1 MYSETAFLRD
11 SELQLS
17 LLHHYILFISD
28 QHLWYDGCLHWNS
41 LKAKKITLHWSVN
54 IMNLY
59 QGATQNMKLPL
70 YLRMNILKTI
80 PLWIQFNFSLSNNI
94 IYISGWNLRYVTNH
108 LIFYSFNTFILIS
121 VFSNL
126 FWSFNMGRKWKG
138 NGPAAQQDDGE
149 ASGQLQDYGAAAGR
163 RRDDGAATG
172 RWRDAAAEWRRIH
185 GMTEKTWDNGG
196 ITEMTRDDSGM
207 VCHVEEQELKGWTK
221 VDHVSWCHCSTFKR
235 GPFRVVL
242 QMLNLQL
249 DVQKKQKDST
259 TMIVIQKRKKFNVW
273 SCLNLILLE

>member
-59 QGATQNMKLPL
+59 QGATQNMKLHL

-126 FWSFNMGRKWKG
+126 FWSFNMVRKWKG
-138 NGPAAQQDDGE
+138 NGLAAQQDDGE
-149 ASGQLQDYGAAAGR
+149 ASGQLQDYGAATGR
-163 RRDDGAATG
+163 RMGCWKT
-172 RWRDAAAEWRRIH
+172 AEWRRRH
-185 GMTEKTWDNGG
+185 GTTAGWRRRHRTTAGWRRWRGTMAGWCATWRSRSWRGG
-196 ITEMTRDDSGM
+196 PCFLMPLF
-207 VCHVEEQELKGWTK
+207 HL
-221 VDHVSWCHCSTFKR
+221 
-235 GPFRVVL
+235 
-242 QMLNLQL
+242 
-249 DVQKKQKDST
+249 
-259 TMIVIQKRKKFNVW
+259 QKRTF
-273 SCLNLILLE
+273 

>member
-1 MYSETAFLRD
+1 MMMMIMVAKIACIVRKHSSD
-11 SELQLS
+11 SELQIYS

-59 QGATQNMKLPL
+59 QGATQNMKLHL

-80 PLWIQFNFSLSNNI
+80 PLWIKFNFSLSNNI

-126 FWSFNMGRKWKG
+126 FWSFNMGRKG
-138 NGPAAQQDDGE
+138 
-149 ASGQLQDYGAAAGR
+149 
-163 RRDDGAATG
+163 
-172 RWRDAAAEWRRIH
+172 
-185 GMTEKTWDNGG
+185 
-196 ITEMTRDDSGM
+196 
-207 VCHVEEQELKGWTK
+207 
-221 VDHVSWCHCSTFKR
+221 
-235 GPFRVVL
+235 
-242 QMLNLQL
+242 
-249 DVQKKQKDST
+249 
-259 TMIVIQKRKKFNVW
+259 
-273 SCLNLILLE
+273 

>member
-59 QGATQNMKLPL
+59 QGATQNMKLHL

-126 FWSFNMGRKWKG
+126 FWSFNMGRKWKC
-138 NGPAAQQDDGE
+138 NGPAAQQGDGE
-149 ASGQLQDYGAAAGR
+149 ASG
-163 RRDDGAATG
+163 
-172 RWRDAAAEWRRIH
+172 
-185 GMTEKTWDNGG
+185 
-196 ITEMTRDDSGM
+196 
-207 VCHVEEQELKGWTK
+207 
-221 VDHVSWCHCSTFKR
+221 
-235 GPFRVVL
+235 
-242 QMLNLQL
+242 
-249 DVQKKQKDST
+249 
-259 TMIVIQKRKKFNVW
+259 
-273 SCLNLILLE
+273 

>member
-59 QGATQNMKLPL
+59 QGATQNMKLHL

-121 VFSNL
+121 VFSKL
-126 FWSFNMGRKWKG
+126 FWSFNMVRKWKG

-149 ASGQLQDYGAAAGR
+149 ASGQLQDDGAAAGR
-163 RRDDGAATG
+163 RRDDGAAAG
-172 RWRDAAAEWRRIH
+172 WRRRHRTMAGWWRRRGMTAEWCA
-185 GMTEKTWDNGG
+185 TWSSRSSCFL
-196 ITEMTRDDSGM
+196 MPLF
-207 VCHVEEQELKGWTK
+207 HL
-221 VDHVSWCHCSTFKR
+221 
-235 GPFRVVL
+235 
-242 QMLNLQL
+242 
-249 DVQKKQKDST
+249 
-259 TMIVIQKRKKFNVW
+259 QKRTF
-273 SCLNLILLE
+273 

>member
-59 QGATQNMKLPL
+59 QGATQNMKLHL

-126 FWSFNMGRKWKG
+126 FFSTWEENGRVMALQHNRTMVRPQDNSRMTEQPRE
-138 NGPAAQQDDGE
+138 NGGQR
-149 ASGQLQDYGAAAGR
+149 SGRDKTTEKT
-163 RRDDGAATG
+163 RDDG
-172 RWRDAAAEWRRIH
+172 
-185 GMTEKTWDNGG
+185 GMMEKA
-196 ITEMTRDDSGM
+196 
-207 VCHVEEQELKGWTK
+207 
-221 VDHVSWCHCSTFKR
+221 
-235 GPFRVVL
+235 
-242 QMLNLQL
+242 
-249 DVQKKQKDST
+249 
-259 TMIVIQKRKKFNVW
+259 
-273 SCLNLILLE
+273 